1 MAPLRSNNPMRPASR
16 ADDVPLADR
25 HIFDSILKAISEQ
38 RLPPGTKLGEVP
50 LAEAF
55 EVSRSRIKR
64 VLQALAQRGI
74 VDLIHNRGA
83 FVAKPTADEARDV
96 FSVRGFL
103 ENLVVERVTNR
114 LLEPSALKALRA
126 HVRAETA
133 AQADRTQQRE
143 ALRLAGEFHLL
154 LAELS
159 GSRVFQ
165 SMMEPLVMQNSL
177 IVGLFGK
184 NASASCQAADH
195 AAIVEAIAEKDLE
208 RAQMLMSKHLKE
220 LEDALEL
227 EGLEEPDIDLGALF
241 GQKS

>member
-1 MAPLRSNNPMRPASR
+1 MAPLNSHHPMRPASR
-16 ADDVPLADR
+16 VDDVPLADR
-25 HIFDSILKAISEQ
+25 HIFDSILKAVFEQ

-55 EVSRSRIKR
+55 KVSRSRIRR
-64 VLQALAQRGI
+64 VLQALAHRGI

-83 FVAKPTADEARDV
+83 FVAKPTAEEARDV
-96 FSVRGFL
+96 FSARGFL
-103 ENLVVERVTNR
+103 ENLVVERVASR

-126 HVRAETA
+126 HVRAEAA
-133 AQADRTQQRE
+133 AQNDRAQRRE

-165 SMMEPLVMQNSL
+165 SMMEPLVMQSSL
-177 IVGLFGK
+177 IVGLFGT
-184 NASASCQAADH
+184 NASATCKAADH
-195 AAIVEAIAEKDLE
+195 AALVEAIAEKDIAT
-208 RAQMLMSKHLKE
+208 AQELMSRHLKE

-241 GQKS
+241 G